1 MAEDRERDEGW
12 GYGTGEETVES
23 PETLSP
29 DERGEEPGDE
39 EADYR
44 RPKEP

>member
-1 MAEDRERDEGW
+1 MAEERKQDEGW
-12 GYGTGEETVES
+12 GYGEGEDTVES

-29 DERGEEPGDE
+29 DELGEKPGAEDAE
-39 EADYR
+39 YE